1 MSATTCEF
9 ESHLA
14 HQNKGRR
21 VPCALMEF
29 TTTPAEKSTVRL
41 EVTLAVADVAAA
53 IAQAVRHVA
62 GHSRIPGFRPGKAPR
77 SIVERFAGINRIL
90 DEATEI
96 LIERGYRDA
105 IMKSDIVPLT
115 SPKIDAKPI
124 VEGEPYTFT
133 ALIPVP
139 PEVKLGDY
147 RGYTFEPTF
156 EEPDDAKVEAVV
168 NDLRDSYATLT
179 PVTDRGAE
187 LGDYAIIAFD
197 GYRSDNGLAIDG
209 ASSERMPIVLG
220 SDRLIPGFEAQ
231 LVGAKVGDA
240 TTVEVTFPEDYQEA
254 ALQGVPARF
263 DVVIN
268 DLRARVPPPLDD
280 AFAAQVANVTDVA
293 GLRAEILTRLKAS
306 AVDRGRHE
314 FADKIVEFAMDG
326 ATVEIPDPLIEE
338 EIDGLVDELAR
349 SIARQGLTFEQYLG
363 AAGKSVE
370 EIRAEMRERGER
382 RAKTLL
388 VLSAVAGAEG
398 VEVPEE
404 LIDEEVER
412 ARPQTQG
419 QRKLEAYLS
428 SERGRRAIRAS
439 LRRSLVVERL
449 VDEWFDA
456 HPKAWPTWAPERPAT
471 PAAAKAPAK

>member
-1 MSATTCEF
+1 
-9 ESHLA
+9 
-14 HQNKGRR
+14 
-21 VPCALMEF
+21 
-29 TTTPAEKSTVRL
+29 
-41 EVTLAVADVAAA
+41 VAAA

-124 VEGEPYTFT
+124 VEGEAYTFT

-156 EEPDDAKVEAVV
+156 EEPDEAKVEAVV

-209 ASSERMPIVLG
+209 ASSERMPIVIG

-388 VLSAVAGAEG
+388 VLSSVAGAEG

>member
-1 MSATTCEF
+1 
-9 ESHLA
+9 
-14 HQNKGRR
+14 
-21 VPCALMEF
+21 MEF
-29 TTTPAEKSTVRL
+29 TTTSAEKSTVRL

-105 IMKSDIVPLT
+105 IVKSDIVPLT

-133 ALIPVP
+133 AVIPVP

-156 EEPDDAKVEAVV
+156 EEPDEAKVEAVV

-197 GYRSDNGLAIDG
+197 GYRADNSLAIDG

-293 GLRAEILTRLKAS
+293 GLRGEILTRLKAS

-471 PAAAKAPAK
+471 PTAVNAPAK

>member
-1 MSATTCEF
+1 
-9 ESHLA
+9 
-14 HQNKGRR
+14 
-21 VPCALMEF
+21 MEF
-29 TTTPAEKSTVRL
+29 KTTPAEKSTVRL
-41 EVTLAVADVAAA
+41 EVTLAVAEVAAA

-77 SIVERFAGINRIL
+77 PIVERFAGINRIL

-179 PVTDRGAE
+179 AVTDRGAE

-197 GYRSDNGLAIDG
+197 GYRVDTGVAIEG

-268 DLRARVPPPLDD
+268 DLRARIPPPLDD

-293 GLRAEILTRLKAS
+293 GLRAEILMRLKAS
-306 AVDRGRHE
+306 AVDRARHE
-314 FADKIVEFAMDG
+314 FADKIVEFAMEG

-349 SIARQGLTFEQYLG
+349 SIARQGLTFEQYLS

-370 EIRAEMRERGER
+370 ELRADLRERGER
-382 RAKTLL
+382 RARTLL

-471 PAAAKAPAK
+471 PTAAKAPAK

>member
-1 MSATTCEF
+1 
-9 ESHLA
+9 
-14 HQNKGRR
+14 
-21 VPCALMEF
+21 MEF
-29 TTTPAEKSTVRL
+29 KTTPAEKSTVRL
-41 EVTLAVADVAAA
+41 EVTLAVAEVAAA

-77 SIVERFAGINRIL
+77 PIVERFAGINRIL

-124 VEGEPYTFT
+124 IEGEPYTFT

-179 PVTDRGAE
+179 AVTDRGAE

-197 GYRSDNGLAIDG
+197 GYRVDTGVAIEG

-268 DLRARVPPPLDD
+268 DLRARIPPPLDD

-293 GLRAEILTRLKAS
+293 GLREEILMRLKAS
-306 AVDRGRHE
+306 AVDRARHE
-314 FADKIVEFAMDG
+314 FADKIVEFAMEG

-349 SIARQGLTFEQYLG
+349 SIARQGLTFEQYLN

-370 EIRAEMRERGER
+370 ELRADLRERGER
-382 RAKTLL
+382 RARTLL

-471 PAAAKAPAK
+471 PTAAKAPAK

>member
-1 MSATTCEF
+1 
-9 ESHLA
+9 
-14 HQNKGRR
+14 
-21 VPCALMEF
+21 MEF

-124 VEGEPYTFT
+124 VEGEAYTFT

-156 EEPDDAKVEAVV
+156 EEPDEAKVEAVV

-209 ASSERMPIVLG
+209 ASSERMPIVIG

-306 AVDRGRHE
+306 AVDRGRPE

-388 VLSAVAGAEG
+388 VLSSVAGAEG

-456 HPKAWPTWAPERPAT
+456 HPKAWPTWAPERLAT

>member
-14 HQNKGRR
+14 HQIKGPRL
-21 VPCALMEF
+21 PCALMEF

-124 VEGEPYTFT
+124 VEGEVYTFT

-147 RGYTFEPTF
+147 RGYTFEPSF
-156 EEPDDAKVEAVV
+156 EEPDEAKVEAVV

-179 PVTDRGAE
+179 AVTDRGAE
-187 LGDYAIIAFD
+187 MGDYAIIAFD
-197 GYRSDNGLAIDG
+197 GYRVDSGLAIDG
-209 ASSERMPIVLG
+209 ASSERMPIVIG

-293 GLRAEILTRLKAS
+293 GLRAEILMRLKAS

-314 FADKIVEFAMDG
+314 FADKIVEFAMEG

-349 SIARQGLTFEQYLG
+349 GIARQGLTFEQYLG

-382 RAKTLL
+382 RARTLL

-456 HPKAWPTWAPERPAT
+456 HPKVWPAWAPERPAT
-471 PAAAKAPAK
+471 PTAANAPAK